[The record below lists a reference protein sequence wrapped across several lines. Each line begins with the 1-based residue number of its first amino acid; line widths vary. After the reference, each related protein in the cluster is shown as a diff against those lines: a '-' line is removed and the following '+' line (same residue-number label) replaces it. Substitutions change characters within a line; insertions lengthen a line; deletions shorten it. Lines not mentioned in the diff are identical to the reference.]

1 MTLPPNQAKTPT
13 AILKTVIYR
22 LISIQIVNITS
33 EMGSSHQNKNFDVLQ
48 AILHREIVIFHSLPD
63 AAGSVDF
70 GGHFGQQS
78 NNCRNS
84 P

>member
-1 MTLPPNQAKTPT
+1 MN
-13 AILKTVIYR
+13 IYR
-22 LISIQIVNITS
+22 FRGNGRLVTGIYHFISIQIVEYTS
-33 EMGSSHQNKNFDVLQ
+33 EMSSSHQNKNFDVLQ

-63 AAGSVDF
+63 VAGSVDF

-78 NNCRNS
+78 CNCRNS